1 MKDSPFFS
9 WRNLRV
15 FVSLR
20 KHVCALRE
28 DSAGEALIG
37 KRRTWR
43 TIFLSF
49 HLFIFFFCA
58 CQRQQ
63 NPQDIVVRV
72 DSETLT
78 VLDIANEIPLQFR
91 GRITKSELQ
100 DYVTRWTDS
109 QILFQEAKRRRLD
122 QSESVRREL
131 RRLERELVVNMLLE
145 LELNKPFPLSEDE
158 IEKYYNDNRQNFVRS
173 TKEVRVW
180 YLKVEKKERADSL
193 VAALREGVDFS
204 QMARHYTTSDSAEWD
219 LYLTEEETA
228 PTIASAVFTM
238 MPGAVSRPIQLEDGF
253 HIFKMIEKHD
263 VGSLQPLASVRDKIE
278 ARIQSEK
285 RQERYKQ
292 LLAEFK
298 NTTVIE
304 KNLFVLDS
312 LSMDAIFARA
322 TGGPQG
328 R

>member
-1 MKDSPFFS
+1 MGQRQA
-9 WRNLRV
+9 WRI
-15 FVSLR
+15 F
-20 KHVCALRE
+20 
-28 DSAGEALIG
+28 
-37 KRRTWR
+37 
-43 TIFLSF
+43 FLSVHF
-49 HLFIFFFCA
+49 FIFFLAA

-122 QSESVRREL
+122 QNESVRREL
-131 RRLERELVVNMLLE
+131 RRLERELTVNLLLE
-145 LELNKPFPLSEDE
+145 QELNKPFTLSEDE
-158 IEKYYNDNRQNFVRS
+158 IEKYYNDNRQNFFRS

-193 VAALREGVDFS
+193 VAALRQGSDFS
-204 QMARHYTTSDSAEWD
+204 RMARHYAAGDSADWD
-219 LYLTEEETA
+219 LYLTEEKTA
-228 PTIASAVFTM
+228 PAIASAVFTM
-238 MPGAVSRPIQLEDGF
+238 TPNAVSRPIQLEDGF
-253 HIFKMIEKHD
+253 HIFKMVEKYEI
-263 VGSLQPLASVRDKIE
+263 GSLRPLASVRDQIV

-298 NTTVIE
+298 NTAVIE

-322 TGGPQG
+322 TSGSQG

>member
-1 MKDSPFFS
+1 M
-9 WRNLRV
+9 
-15 FVSLR
+15 
-20 KHVCALRE
+20 
-28 DSAGEALIG
+28 
-37 KRRTWR
+37 R
-43 TIFLSF
+43 TIFLF
-49 HLFIFFFCA
+49 VHLFIFFFFA

-63 NPQDIVVRV
+63 NPQDVVVRV

-100 DYVTRWTDS
+100 DYVTLWTDS

-122 QSESVRREL
+122 QDESVRREL
-131 RRLERELVVNMLLE
+131 RRVERELVVNMLLE
-145 LELNKPFPLSEDE
+145 QELNKPFALSQEE
-158 IEKYYNDNRQNFVRS
+158 IEKYYNDNRQNFIRS
-173 TKEVRVW
+173 KKEVRVW
-180 YLKVEKKERADSL
+180 YLKVEKRERADSL
-193 VAALREGVDFS
+193 VAALRQGVDFS
-204 QMARHYTTSDSAEWD
+204 QMARHYAAGDSADRD

-238 MPGAVSRPIQLEDGF
+238 MPDAVSRPIQLEDGF
-253 HIFKMIEKHD
+253 HIFKMVEKHEI
-263 VGSLQPLASVRDKIE
+263 GSLRPLASVRDQIV
-278 ARIQSEK
+278 ARIQNEK

-298 NTTVIE
+298 NTAVIE

-312 LSMDAIFARA
+312 LSMDAIFTRA
-322 TGGPQG
+322 TSGSQK